1 MHKTSLLLLSGLF
14 LAACQSHS
22 GLQGTW
28 QLVSAKTNENGK
40 ETLDTFDGKKMLK
53 MLNDTHFSFLNH
65 DVNGGKDST
74 TASFSAGGGT
84 YTLEGDQYTEHLDYC
99 SHRPWEGKSFTF
111 TVRVQNDTLVQTGKE
126 QIKELGVDRIITET
140 YVRVK

>member
-1 MHKTSLLLLSGLF
+1 MNKTALLFLSGLF
-14 LAACQSHS
+14 LTACQSHS

-40 ETLDTFDGKKMLK
+40 ETLDTHEGKKMLK
-53 MLNDTHFSFLNH
+53 MLNDTHFSFLDH
-65 DVNGGKDST
+65 DLKGGKDST
-74 TASFSAGGGT
+74 SAAFTAGGGS

-99 SHRPWEGKSFTF
+99 SYRPWEGKSFTF
-111 TVRVQNDTLVQTGKE
+111 TVRIQNDTLIQTGKE
-126 QIKELGVDRIITET
+126 QIKELGIDRIITET